1 MDRSDSLSSKL
12 GKNKAKTSIN
22 IGGLVVLGGALAV
35 SSLIAAAAAFAV
47 KRRRRRY
54 KKCKKEVKDLG
65 FTLQNSCLTDG
76 STGMLSEETQI
87 DSIEV
92 ASIESVILEEN
103 SASLING
110 EMENF
115 DGDDQEIL
123 ITDDPKQE
131 MIIASCG
138 NCCAVEELA
147 LPVLDSMPMNEVED
161 KIQNDYSE
169 ENSSWSERI
178 EIKGQEQEVD
188 TERIME
194 EETKSVSLIEEQKR
208 ADGEEEEDEEVLSQ
222 ELRNTTINM
231 ENSGKK
237 IMEEDRSSKT
247 PEFGD
252 FNEAKS
258 NIPNDDTNNHETCK
272 NPKSLEKKEML
283 ELVEVNNQTTG
294 PTSRNIW
301 WKLRDIR
308 YILCKVKK
316 INENF
321 TYLFSFAH
329 QSCTYRLTL

>member
-1 MDRSDSLSSKL
+1 M
-12 GKNKAKTSIN
+12 
-22 IGGLVVLGGALAV
+22 LA
-35 SSLIAAAAAFAV
+35 
-47 KRRRRRY
+47 
-54 KKCKKEVKDLG
+54 
-65 FTLQNSCLTDG
+65 
-76 STGMLSEETQI
+76 EETQI

-92 ASIESVILEEN
+92 ASIESVILEES
-103 SASLING
+103 SASVING

-147 LPVLDSMPMNEVED
+147 LPVLDSMSMNEVED
-161 KIQNDYSE
+161 KIKNDYSE

-194 EETKSVSLIEEQKR
+194 EETNSVSLIEEQKR

-222 ELRNTTINM
+222 ELKNTTINM

-258 NIPNDDTNNHETCK
+258 NTPNDDTDNHETSK

-283 ELVEVNNQTTG
+283 ELVEVNNQTTE
-294 PTSRNIW
+294 PASRKIW
-301 WKLRDIR
+301 VWSLSLLEFLLLIIFTHRRASCLILFLMVVL
-308 YILCKVKK
+308 YITC
-316 INENF
+316 
-321 TYLFSFAH
+321 
-329 QSCTYRLTL
+329 

>member
-54 KKCKKEVKDLG
+54 KKCKKEVKDLS

-76 STGMLSEETQI
+76 STGMLAEETQI

-92 ASIESVILEEN
+92 ASIESVILEES
-103 SASLING
+103 SASVING

-147 LPVLDSMPMNEVED
+147 LPVLDSMSMNEVED
-161 KIQNDYSE
+161 KIKNDYSE
-169 ENSSWSERI
+169 ENSSWSDRI

-194 EETKSVSLIEEQKR
+194 EETNS
-208 ADGEEEEDEEVLSQ
+208 GEEEEDEEVLSQ
-222 ELRNTTINM
+222 ELKNTTINM

-237 IMEEDRSSKT
+237 IMEEDRSTKT
-247 PEFGD
+247 EEFGD

-258 NIPNDDTNNHETCK
+258 NIPNDDTNNHETNK

-283 ELVEVNNQTTG
+283 ELVEVNNQTTE

-301 WKLRDIR
+301 VWSVSLLEFLLLIIFTHRRASCLILFLMVAL
-308 YILCKVKK
+308 YIIC
-316 INENF
+316 
-321 TYLFSFAH
+321 
-329 QSCTYRLTL
+329 